1 MLRELIVDTLQ
12 GIDVEVTELNMMR
25 VYLSVES
32 EVENSLYPACD
43 KFRIKLGDSSGQ
55 KVHEEIDKLSS
66 FYDFLIFITPSLVGD
81 AKSLNDELDK
91 ICRSNSEKAAM
102 VCILT
107 EYEDYASSER
117 YSIDEIY
124 NYFYSYINSHYSG
137 IYKGLTVDE
146 SKNLLSDFLYF
157 RLDYFPVKH
166 QSSNK
171 FSKENAAIQNITSLM
186 GNEYKNG
193 LSISKLIYCKY
204 KGNEEYKNCI
214 RQLEISEINK
224 LDKVMRGIYQW
235 NPLSIL
241 TLLRSY
247 ENYENDY
254 NLEQTLVYSRLLPL
268 LKEKVSSDLK
278 DVTVFNP
285 SIFFIRKILNDDS
298 IAGINKYRFVLKD
311 EDAKFLKA
319 AYEQKY
325 NVVPKSNK
333 ASFISIKDWE
343 GFKNRYINQWY
354 DIVIYFGN
362 HGDVIEQNK
371 WLSDNIPVF
380 DKNTKMALLLSANY
394 AGNVID
400 PVKELLDI
408 KNSVELSQIEL
419 MPQGIVNASNPKRK
433 ILVMSDGVDRKGL
446 ISVIK
451 FGLHTDEN
459 ELQYAKKNQSINVK
473 IDDILNDKISIIR
486 LYNSIRIARKGVKEK
501 RRRKKEY
508 YYSPEISFSYNIFT
522 EKNGYRAC
530 IYYISERE
538 IEEGSVTAPTIKGNK
553 GKRFVKDKRTEVF
566 RRFDSDDRLNNEF
579 FDWVEN
585 VYPFK
590 TGNSDMSIRSIISA
604 DIKKRIKNETDRS
617 ISLKTFWFIYP
628 ELQDKLGKL
637 YESLTVAAISDL
649 GFLYLSQ
656 LNMEQCYFYLYEVAN
671 ASNKASLD
679 ILKAII
685 LSLDFAAEN
694 GLIQGNKLKTEF
706 SQTEKYERNRIAE
719 VRNALVKKTFS
730 GNEINKLINYIENKQ
745 HDDWYY
751 VSTLI
756 RLLLPIDIRSVA
768 ALRFCDIVRIND
780 YPDLYKLKLSGY
792 VDDDNKVVPFK
803 KIEQYRYLPFPR
815 VLQKIIFD
823 RFKYLEEKT
832 GLTISELEG
841 MYVFCDE
848 CDNPSTW
855 GKVPISPSRIR
866 DIGKDVVSNIGIPS
880 NIIEIMNKGELTEL
894 DTSSFRG
901 DIFVSNFEYYAMNYF
916 GFTMDEVA
924 FLKGNKCYSTFGRHY
939 NDYNNDS
946 SICALNVKLNRF
958 LAELY
963 GTEIENTL
971 GIDYRNQKN
980 VVLSVPEELKSA
992 KSPVDIEVK
1001 VSGFDGTINI
1011 DAENN
1016 YGMDVIVSKV
1026 KR

>member
-1 MLRELIVDTLQ
+1 MLRKLIIDELQ
-12 GIDVEVTELNMMR
+12 SIDVEVTELNMMR

-32 EVENSLYPACD
+32 EVENNLNPACE
-43 KFRIKLGDSSGQ
+43 KFKLKFGDSGRRI
-55 KVHEEIDKLSS
+55 HEEISKLSS

-81 AKSLNDELDK
+81 AKSLNDKLNK

-102 VCILT
+102 VCILN
-107 EYEDYASSER
+107 EYDEYASSER
-117 YSIDEIY
+117 YTIDDIY
-124 NYFYSYINSHYSG
+124 DNFYSFINSHFSG
-137 IYKGLTVDE
+137 LYKSLTVDE
-146 SKNLLSDFLYF
+146 SKDLLSDFLYF

-166 QSSNK
+166 QSSKK
-171 FSKENAAIQNITSLM
+171 FSKENAAIHSITSLM
-186 GNEYKNG
+186 ANDRISGS
-193 LSISKLIYCKY
+193 SISKLIYCKY
-204 KGNEEYKNCI
+204 KSNEEYQNCI
-214 RQLEISEINK
+214 RQLEISDISK

-268 LKEKVSSDLK
+268 LKEKVSSDLN

-298 IAGINKYRFVLKD
+298 IAGINKYRFVLND
-311 EDAKFLKA
+311 EDARFLKR

-325 NVVPKSNK
+325 NVIPKSNK
-333 ASFISIKDWE
+333 ADFISVKDWDRYKE
-343 GFKNRYINQWY
+343 RYINQRY
-354 DIVIYFGN
+354 DLVIYFGN
-362 HGDVIEQNK
+362 HDGVNEQKK

-419 MPQGIVNASNPKRK
+419 MPQGIVNASDPKRK

-459 ELQYAKKNQSINVK
+459 RLQYAKKNQSINVK
-473 IDDILNDKISIIR
+473 IEDILNDKVSILK
-486 LYNSIRIARKGVKEK
+486 LYNSIMLERKGEKEK

-508 YYSPEISFSYNIFT
+508 YYSPEISFSYNVFT

-538 IEEGSVTAPTIKGNK
+538 KEDGAVTAKTKKGNK
-553 GKRFVKDKRTEVF
+553 GKRFIKDKRTEIF

-579 FDWVEN
+579 LEWVEN
-585 VYPFK
+585 EYPFK
-590 TGNSDMSIRSIISA
+590 AGNSDMSIRSIISA
-604 DIKKRIKNETDRS
+604 DIKKQIKNKTVSS
-617 ISLKTFWFIYP
+617 ISLKTFWFIFP

-637 YESLTVAAISDL
+637 YESLTVAAMSDL

-656 LNMEQCYFYLYEVAN
+656 LNMEQCYFYLNEVADT
-671 ASNKASLD
+671 SNKASVD
-679 ILKAII
+679 ILKAIV

-694 GLIQGNKLKTEF
+694 GLIQDNKLKVEF

-719 VRNALVKKTFS
+719 VRNALVKKTFTEK
-730 GNEINKLINYIENKQ
+730 EINKIINYIENKEY
-745 HDDWYY
+745 DDWSY
-751 VSTLI
+751 VSALI
-756 RLLLPIDIRSVA
+756 RLLLPIDVRSVA

-780 YPDLYKLKLSGY
+780 YPDLYKLKLSRY

-815 VLQKIIFD
+815 VLQEKISD
-823 RFKYLEEKT
+823 RIKCLEEKT
-832 GLTISELEG
+832 GLMTSEIED
-841 MYVFCDE
+841 MFVFCDE
-848 CDNPSTW
+848 CGNPSTL
-855 GKVPISPSRIR
+855 GKIPISPSRIR

-880 NIIEIMNKGELTEL
+880 NIIEVMNKGELTEL

-924 FLKGNKCYSTFGRHY
+924 FLKGNKSYSTFARHY

-946 SICALNVKLNRF
+946 SICALNVKLYRYV
-958 LAELY
+958 AKLY

-971 GIDYRNQKN
+971 EIDYMNQKN

-992 KSPVDIEVK
+992 KTPFDIEVK
-1001 VSGFDGTINI
+1001 VSSFDGTINI

-1016 YGMDVIVSKV
+1016 YGMDISVSKV